1 MAPIEP
7 LPNRTVPWP
16 PNILAAYQII
26 DECCT
31 RAYNMLHQADMDPI
45 RLRIQQEKLTSD
57 VFPLL
62 LVLEQ
67 VAHAEQ
73 IPQQWLL
80 ASAEATRDLV
90 ASLQEA
96 RENADGR

>member
-62 LVLEQ
+62 LGVFQVLS
-67 VAHAEQ
+67 VFF
-73 IPQQWLL
+73 
-80 ASAEATRDLV
+80 RDPAVVSVFFKFTVWSYTYLV
-90 ASLQEA
+90 
-96 RENADGR
+96 RKCDW